1 MESMSAEKKVS
12 AQLARRNVND
22 VQARPGRPLPR
33 PGRSDTSD
41 MSDTHGLCGM
51 QPGGTNGQDA
61 NISAATQTAFSWTS
75 AKAAKD
81 QFPTAK
87 TKTTCRFHSDTSG
100 LIALITLHQAQRLTV
115 ATSRHLSPPP
125 VWNFSD
131 HVAQAPFSGLPNV
144 ASCVQS
150 HPWQARGHQPRPRSS
165 GSAENHAGTL
175 PKSWRNRIFHRDLM
189 PHLDVSS
196 PHQASKHMPSV
207 SSWLG
212 TGDET
217 LGSNGSLRVQQS
229 HSSLGPVLP

>member
-100 LIALITLHQAQRLTV
+100 LLALITLHQAQRLTV
-115 ATSRHLSPPP
+115 ATSRHLQCGTS
-125 VWNFSD
+125 VITLHRRLF
-131 HVAQAPFSGLPNV
+131 L
-144 ASCVQS
+144 
-150 HPWQARGHQPRPRSS
+150 
-165 GSAENHAGTL
+165 GSRM
-175 PKSWRNRIFHRDLM
+175 W
-189 PHLDVSS
+189 PH
-196 PHQASKHMPSV
+196 ASKVTHGRPGV
-207 SSWLG
+207 TGLG
-212 TGDET
+212 
-217 LGSNGSLRVQQS
+217 LGLQAVQKIMLAHFQNHGGTEFS
-229 HSSLGPVLP
+229 TVT

>member
-1 MESMSAEKKVS
+1 MSAEKKVS
-12 AQLARRNVND
+12 APQRRNVND
-22 VQARPGRPLPR
+22 VHARPGRPLTR
-33 PGRSDTSD
+33 PGRSD

-131 HVAQAPFSGLPNV
+131 HVAQAPSLGSRMKWPH
-144 ASCVQS
+144 ASKVT
-150 HPWQARGHQPRPRSS
+150 HGRPRVI
-165 GSAENHAGTL
+165 GLGLGLQAVQKIMLAHFQNHGGTEF
-175 PKSWRNRIFHRDLM
+175 ST
-189 PHLDVSS
+189 V
-196 PHQASKHMPSV
+196 
-207 SSWLG
+207 
-212 TGDET
+212 T
-217 LGSNGSLRVQQS
+217 
-229 HSSLGPVLP
+229 